1 MRSREFFDRKEA
13 GELLACDLEHDRGG
27 GACWDSM
34 ALGIAYFLRL
44 KNVAMHFP

>member
-1 MRSREFFDRKEA
+1 MRSREFFYRKEA
-13 GELLACDLEHDRGG
+13 RVLLACDLEHDRGG
-27 GACWDSM
+27 DACWDYM